1 MLSFSLNDP
10 RESGRL
16 VDADADKKKTL
27 LDYKQYVD
35 RRRIIYG
42 LRYPNQV
49 LKTTCAK
56 FLMFAVN
63 PLSVHFHCL

>member
-1 MLSFSLNDP
+1 MLDFSLNDP

-27 LDYKQYVD
+27 LNYNPYTM
-35 RRRIIYG
+35 RRRSTYC

-56 FLMFAVN
+56 LLMFAVN
-63 PLSVHFHCL
+63 PLSL